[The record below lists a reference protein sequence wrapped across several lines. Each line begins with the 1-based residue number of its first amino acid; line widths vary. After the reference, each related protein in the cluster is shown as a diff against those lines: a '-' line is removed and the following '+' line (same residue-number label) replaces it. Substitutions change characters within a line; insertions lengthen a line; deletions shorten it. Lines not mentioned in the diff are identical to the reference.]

1 MAKKTETT
9 ATSKDLVV
17 NDRLTIPARDLSWS
31 ASRASGPG
39 GQNVNKVATKVTL
52 RFDLRGT
59 DAVNGAQKARLRKL
73 AGSRIDALG
82 MIVLNAQAERSQRQ
96 NLDRARDR
104 LRKLVEKALVPPK
117 RRVATRP
124 SRASK
129 RRRVDEKRRR
139 GEQKKARSKVSTS
152 DD

>member
-1 MAKKTETT
+1 MTTEP
-9 ATSKDLVV
+9 AARSKDLVI
-17 NDRLTIPARDLSWS
+17 NDRVIIPAGDLSWT

-59 DAVNGAQKARLRKL
+59 EALTRTQKARLRKL
-73 AGSRIDALG
+73 AGKRIDAQGAL
-82 MIVLNAQAERSQRQ
+82 MINAQAERSQRQ
-96 NLDRARDR
+96 NLERARDG
-104 LRKLVEKALVPPK
+104 LRKLIGEALVPPK
-117 RRVATRP
+117 HRVATKP

-129 RRRVDEKRRR
+129 RRRLDDKRRR
-139 GEQKKARSKVSTS
+139 GEQKKARGKVRQV